1 MNAQQ
6 ALLAIV
12 AIILN
17 GKEQQPN
24 LPYTL
29 IHDNG
34 TKCVETD
41 SFIGISHDFVSVVKA
56 NDKDQLVFIAGDEQD
71 LIALAQEM
79 GAYESKGRV
88 YPVRRPRRGPL
99 VELPASTYEQR
110 QTGLS
115 CR

>member
-1 MNAQQ
+1 MNAKQ

-17 GKEQQPN
+17 NKEQQPN

-29 IHDNG
+29 THENG

-41 SFIGISHDFVSVVKA
+41 TFIGISHDFVSVVKA
-56 NDKDQLVFIAGDEQD
+56 NNQDQLVFIAGDEQD
-71 LIALAQEM
+71 LIALAKEM
-79 GAYESKGRV
+79 GAYESEGRV
-88 YPVRRPRRGPL
+88 YPVRRPRRGSL

-110 QTGLS
+110 QANLT
-115 CR
+115 R